1 MSKNTNKADQ
11 QNQQKEQVIETTATT
26 VETNVNTEATT
37 VPENPP
43 VANPENVAEPQQVNE
58 TATESAE
65 TAEPQPATSVNVE
78 VNVNNTNAADQAA
91 KGGNGSMNYK
101 EQRAAKFYKMLE
113 DHGMTVDDFIDMF
126 QEGTASQ
133 AITPETIKKAAKRS
147 AELEAEDK
155 RNQSVA
161 DKANKPELS
170 RKKKVLIAAGAV
182 AGAAVVGFGVYS
194 TVKYLKNKHEFEAD
208 LGESGEDLG
217 LCGYIP
223 EIPDD
228 PFA

>member
-1 MSKNTNKADQ
+1 MSKNTNKD
-11 QNQQKEQVIETTATT
+11 QNQQKVVETTMET
-26 VETNVNTEATT
+26 VETKTTETVNTEATT

-43 VANPENVAEPQQVNE
+43 VANPETTVEPQISETTTESTDAAEPK
-58 TATESAE
+58 
-65 TAEPQPATSVNVE
+65 PAASVNVE
-78 VNVNNTNAADQAA
+78 VNVTNTNAADQAA

-113 DHGMTVDDFIDMF
+113 DHGMTVDDFIDLF

-147 AELEAEDK
+147 AELEAEDR
-155 RNQSVA
+155 RNQAAA

-170 RKKKVLIAAGAV
+170 KKKKILITAGAV

-194 TVKYLKNKHEFEAD
+194 TVKYLKNKHEFEND
-208 LGESGEDLG
+208 LGCESGEDLG
-217 LCGYIP
+217 LAGYIP